1 MIRVKLMCK
10 DSRKIPLQRIMEMG
24 DKLYLISFTTKRVDQ
39 IQKSGGDKDEGGE
52 DGDEDKDGDA

>member
-1 MIRVKLMCK
+1 
-10 DSRKIPLQRIMEMG
+10 MG
-24 DKLYLISFTTKRVDQ
+24 DKIYLISFKTEGVDQ